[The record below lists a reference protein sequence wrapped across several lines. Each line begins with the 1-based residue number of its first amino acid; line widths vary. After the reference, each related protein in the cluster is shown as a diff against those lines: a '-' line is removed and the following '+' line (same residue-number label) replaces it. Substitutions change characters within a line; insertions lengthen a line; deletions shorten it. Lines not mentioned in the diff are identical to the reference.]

1 MSSNSEKQTLQRL
14 LGKGFSIA
22 ACVGLV
28 IGLGILRTP
37 GEIATTI
44 NDPIP
49 YMALW
54 IGGGAFGFL
63 SLLVVAELIAM
74 TPRSGGI
81 YAMVAHA
88 YGPYPGF
95 LIGWT
100 DWVSSCAALAL
111 KAVVLLEYCSLLM
124 PALAPYQ
131 TPAAIFVTSVF
142 AFLQLG
148 GVRLGAGVQRIAS
161 TGIGLIM
168 ISLAA
173 ALFYGLYVNG
183 DRVDAP
189 AAITPADPAGIAAYG
204 LVFAAVVFTYD
215 GWYAASYFSGEAKSG
230 GRAVAIGSLQG
241 ALIIIALYLCLNL
254 ALVLSVPL
262 DALAGNEL
270 ALAGALDLVFEP
282 GAGTLIILAAVF
294 ILLAHQ
300 NLQYMIVSRIL
311 YSLSIDGLGSQ
322 RATGVNDRG
331 TPAGAI
337 ILSWLMTIGLIT
349 AGQFEFLLNLV
360 AILFMAMYV
369 GLIVGVFRLRRA
381 EPDAER
387 PFRAWGFPATGIVC
401 GIVWTGVAVFVAV
414 TNPMSAASGVLLVL
428 ISAPVYLWLKRHRH
442 LDLDERPANG

>member
-1 MSSNSEKQTLQRL
+1 MATDTLQRL

-44 NDPIP
+44 NDPAT

-54 IGGGAFGFL
+54 IGCGTFVML

-100 DWVSSCAALAL
+100 DWIASCATIAL
-111 KAVVLLEYCSLLM
+111 KAVVLLEYFSLLV
-124 PALAPYQ
+124 PEVTPFQ
-131 TPAAIFVTSVF
+131 TVGSLIVTSCF

-148 GVRLGAGVQRIAS
+148 GVRLGAGIQGIAS
-161 TGIGLIM
+161 TGIGLIV
-168 ISLAA
+168 IGLAL
-173 ALFYGLYVNG
+173 ALFYGFLSNG
-183 DRVDAP
+183 GVVDAP
-189 AAITPADPAGIAAYG
+189 TTVRVGSAGIAAYG
-204 LVFAAVVFTYD
+204 LVVAAVVFTYD
-215 GWYAASYFSGEAKSG
+215 GWYAASYFSGEVKSG

-241 ALIIIALYLCLNL
+241 ALIIFALYVLLNL

-262 DALAGNEL
+262 AALVGHDI
-270 ALAGALDLVFEP
+270 ALAGALDLLFGI
-282 GAGTLIILAAVF
+282 GAGTVIIIAAVF
-294 ILLAHQ
+294 ILSAHQ
-300 NLQYMIVSRIL
+300 NLQYMIASRIL
-311 YSLSIDGLGSQ
+311 YSLSADGLGSR
-322 RATGVNDRG
+322 RATSVNDRG
-331 TPAGAI
+331 TPAGAT
-337 ILSWLMTIGLIT
+337 ILTWATTCLLILV
-349 AGQFEFLLNLV
+349 GQFEFLLNLV

-369 GLIVGVFRLRRA
+369 SLVVGVFRLRRQ

-387 PFRAWGFPATGIVC
+387 PFRAWGFPATGVVC
-401 GIVWTGVAVFVAV
+401 ALGWTAVAIFVAF
-414 TNPMSAASGVLLVL
+414 TNPMSALSGLVL
-428 ISAPVYLWLKRHRH
+428 TLVSAPVYFWLRRKRH
-442 LDLDERPANG
+442 LGEDVAIGTGT